1 MSYFEEREHLLL
13 GTQYDEMYKAT
24 ANIFRG
30 ITLNTLRCSHEKL
43 MKAKMPIEPSAFCD
57 NAYVLQDTEYKIGK
71 HPYYHAGAYY
81 IQEPSAAS
89 AAPLLGIEQGDFVLD
104 TCAAPGG
111 KTSQLACALG
121 GTGILIANEYKYD
134 RACVLASNLERM
146 GTVNTVVTCASTDK
160 LAQSLPSFF
169 DKILVDAP
177 CSGEGMFRKE
187 PKALSQHSKALVE
200 QCARLGAEI
209 LDNAAVCLAPG
220 GTILYSTCTFSP
232 DEDEG
237 QIGAFL
243 QRHSDFELV
252 SANVAFGCAG
262 EQNRTLGY
270 KYDASLTR
278 RIYPC
283 HKGEGHFIAK
293 LAHKGYKPTHNITS
307 YKAKAPDKAV
317 SDFILQYF
325 PTLANGNYTTVNGK
339 ILLLPA
345 VPLPSITHL
354 QAIALGVNVG
364 SLTNGRFIPSH
375 SLFMAFGQDCINKE
389 LLTLSD
395 ARTAAWLHGE
405 EIDAHTAKNGYCAV
419 LIDDMPLGFGKV
431 SCGKC
436 KNHYP
441 KGLRNLK

>member
-43 MKAKMPIEPSAFCD
+43 MNAKMPIEPSAFCD

-89 AAPLLGIEQGDFVLD
+89 AAPLLGVEQDDFVLD
-104 TCAAPGG
+104 TCAAHGG

-160 LAQSLPSFF
+160 LALSLPSFF

-200 QCARLGAEI
+200 QCAHLGAEI

-220 GTILYSTCTFSP
+220 GTIL
-232 DEDEG
+232 
-237 QIGAFL
+237 
-243 QRHSDFELV
+243 
-252 SANVAFGCAG
+252 
-262 EQNRTLGY
+262 
-270 KYDASLTR
+270 
-278 RIYPC
+278 
-283 HKGEGHFIAK
+283 
-293 LAHKGYKPTHNITS
+293 
-307 YKAKAPDKAV
+307 
-317 SDFILQYF
+317 
-325 PTLANGNYTTVNGK
+325 
-339 ILLLPA
+339 
-345 VPLPSITHL
+345 
-354 QAIALGVNVG
+354 
-364 SLTNGRFIPSH
+364 
-375 SLFMAFGQDCINKE
+375 
-389 LLTLSD
+389 
-395 ARTAAWLHGE
+395 
-405 EIDAHTAKNGYCAV
+405 
-419 LIDDMPLGFGKV
+419 
-431 SCGKC
+431 
-436 KNHYP
+436 
-441 KGLRNLK
+441 